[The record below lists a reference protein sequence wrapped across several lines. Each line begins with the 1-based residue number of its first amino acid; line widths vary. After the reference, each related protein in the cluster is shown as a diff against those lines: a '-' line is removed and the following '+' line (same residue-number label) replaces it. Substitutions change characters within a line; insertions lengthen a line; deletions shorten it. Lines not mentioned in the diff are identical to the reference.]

1 LCPRRLDAFGVFLDR
16 APTHPEL
23 VSDHPQAVALRT
35 RRPHVLDRR
44 RRDPRPAEH
53 PASRLGAGQAGV
65 DALDDDRPLE
75 LGEDAELN
83 PATQIYCA
91 SAQPWVQLGGETKSF
106 DRMPG

>member
-35 RRPHVLDRR
+35 PRPHVLDRR

-53 PASRLGAGQAGV
+53 PASRLGSRQAGV

>member
-1 LCPRRLDAFGVFLDR
+1 MNFDLTAAASG
-16 APTHPEL
+16 
-23 VSDHPQAVALRT
+23 
-35 RRPHVLDRR
+35 RR
-44 RRDPRPAEH
+44 RSTRWSRPPSSTGSTEH

>member
-1 LCPRRLDAFGVFLDR
+1 MTRKPCPCARG
-16 APTHPEL
+16 
-23 VSDHPQAVALRT
+23 ALMSSIEE
-35 RRPHVLDRR
+35 V
-44 RRDPRPAEH
+44 PRPAEH

-91 SAQPWVQLGGETKSF
+91 SAHPWVQLGGETKSF

>member
-1 LCPRRLDAFGVFLDR
+1 MP
-16 APTHPEL
+16 L
-23 VSDHPQAVALRT
+23 VYFSTV
-35 RRPHVLDRR
+35 
-44 RRDPRPAEH
+44 PRPTPSLSAITRKLWPCARSALMSSIDEGVIPGRPRH

-65 DALDDDRPLE
+65 DALDDDLPLE

>member
-35 RRPHVLDRR
+35 QRPHVLDRR
-44 RRDPRPAEH
+44 RHDPR